1 VFGWIFRLPQRM
13 LKGLFKIIFGDIE
26 NFLYVL
32 LSLGVFLFLVI
43 TWKTHKELILSSYLT
58 AVVFAILCFLA
69 VVLVFRL
76 VVEVAKSVFREDME
90 LFEVIA
96 FVEAKRKAEE
106 LKRRNQSPEIKVKG
120 SETFSSLLSFLFSFF
135 TKKEDQKLSKEE
147 PKEEEVAVASTA
159 KPVQHSQVEEQTIE
173 NGSETTDKNDSVER
187 KSSDDKTEHK
197 TPVIKVAVPKEVESA
212 ANRIRETFRKIAG
225 SNYASVEPSV
235 EKILSVYLEEPET
248 SSLGA
253 LSVNSN
259 GIAEKLMR
267 VPLLVHVANVV
278 EEAAKLSSS
287 LEFPTEK
294 LGLLFAALTHDIGKL
309 PSVWKKYDSLYV
321 SHKHPD
327 YGANFTASLAESLSL
342 PYDSS
347 WWENVVKAVRF
358 HHSSSKEVSYLTY
371 LREADF
377 RARREESNAD
387 EAELKKFYKEVV
399 GDLMSG
405 RVEEVVSRFV
415 KNFEEKL
422 LKRLQKDPS
431 YFYFIYQKRLFLF
444 PAETSEGE
452 LLFYL
457 DPEYLVKT
465 CIEGDA
471 VLLEA
476 LKGYR
481 DRNGYLTQNIK
492 RKLYEGLVEAG
503 YIPSTDMHVVSF
515 EKGIRK
521 VVKKGLMKDKDAI
534 RVFLLIPEKLG
545 MDERQAIEAVSQKI
559 VRKPSEYYIGKAYNE
574 ISNQE
579 LFIPN
584 KELVNRY
591 C

>member
-1 VFGWIFRLPQRM
+1 MRIFRW
-13 LKGLFKIIFGDIE
+13 LFKVIFGDFE
-26 NFLYVL
+26 QLLYVL
-32 LSLGVFLFLVI
+32 VSLGVFLFLVL
-43 TWKTHKELILSSYLT
+43 TWKTHKEIILSSYLT

-106 LKRRNQSPEIKVKG
+106 LKKQNRSPEIKVAG
-120 SETFSSLLSFLFSFF
+120 FGGLRSFLSSIFSF
-135 TKKEDQKLSKEE
+135 LASKEKVAE
-147 PKEEEVAVASTA
+147 EKSREEQKEEVPVSSTTNVQST
-159 KPVQHSQVEEQTIE
+159 VQHQAVGEVEEKAEEEITE
-173 NGSETTDKNDSVER
+173 DSKREQNA
-187 KSSDDKTEHK
+187 
-197 TPVIKVAVPKEVESA
+197 PVIKVAVPKEVESA
-212 ANRIRETFRKIAG
+212 ADRIRETFRKITG
-225 SNYASVEPSV
+225 NNYTSVEPSV
-235 EKILSVYLEEPET
+235 EKILGVYLEEPET

-259 GIAEKLMR
+259 GIAEKLMK

-278 EEAAKLSSS
+278 EEAARLSSS

-327 YGANFTASLAESLSL
+327 YGANFIASMAESLSL

-358 HHSSSKEVSYLTY
+358 HHSSSKEVSYLSY

-387 EAELKKFYKEVV
+387 EAELKEFYKEVV

-405 RVEEVVSRFV
+405 GLEEVISRFV

-422 LKRLQKDPS
+422 LKRLQDDPS

-452 LLFYL
+452 PRFYL
-457 DPEYLVKT
+457 DPEYIIKT
-465 CIEGDA
+465 CIDGD
-471 VLLEA
+471 VTLLEA

-481 DRNGYLTQNIK
+481 DQNGYLTQGIK
-492 RKLYEGLVEAG
+492 RKLYEGLVKAG
-503 YIPSTDMHVVSF
+503 YIPSTDMHIVSF

-534 RVFLLIPEKLG
+534 RVFLLVPEELG
-545 MDERQAIEAVSQKI
+545 IDAGQAIEAVSQK
-559 VRKPSEYYIGKAYNE
+559 VLRKPPEYYIGKAHDE

>member
-1 VFGWIFRLPQRM
+1 M
-13 LKGLFKIIFGDIE
+13 K
-26 NFLYVL
+26 
-32 LSLGVFLFLVI
+32 
-43 TWKTHKELILSSYLT
+43 
-58 AVVFAILCFLA
+58 
-69 VVLVFRL
+69 
-76 VVEVAKSVFREDME
+76 
-90 LFEVIA
+90 
-96 FVEAKRKAEE
+96 
-106 LKRRNQSPEIKVKG
+106 
-120 SETFSSLLSFLFSFF
+120 
-135 TKKEDQKLSKEE
+135 
-147 PKEEEVAVASTA
+147 
-159 KPVQHSQVEEQTIE
+159 
-173 NGSETTDKNDSVER
+173 
-187 KSSDDKTEHK
+187 
-197 TPVIKVAVPKEVESA
+197 
-212 ANRIRETFRKIAG
+212 
-225 SNYASVEPSV
+225 
-235 EKILSVYLEEPET
+235 
-248 SSLGA
+248 
-253 LSVNSN
+253 
-259 GIAEKLMR
+259 

-309 PSVWKKYDSLYV
+309 PSVWKKYDSLYI

-327 YGANFTASLAESLSL
+327 YGANFIASMSESLSL

-347 WWENVVKAVRF
+347 WWDNVVKAVRF
-358 HHSSSKEVSYLTY
+358 HHSSSKEVSYLSY

-377 RARREESNAD
+377 RARRKESNAD
-387 EAELKKFYKEVV
+387 EAELKEFYKEVV

-405 RVEEVVSRFV
+405 GLEEVVSRFV

-422 LKRLQKDPS
+422 LKRLQDDPS

-452 LLFYL
+452 LRFYL
-457 DPEYLVKT
+457 DPEYIVKT
-465 CIEGDA
+465 CIDGDVA
-471 VLLEA
+471 LLEA

-481 DRNGYLTQNIK
+481 DQNGYLTQNIK
-492 RKLYEGLVEAG
+492 RKLYEGLVKAG
-503 YIPSTDMHVVSF
+503 YIPSTDMHIVSF

-521 VVKKGLMKDKDAI
+521 VVKKGLMKNKDAI

-545 MDERQAIEAVSQKI
+545 IDARQAIEAVSQKV

>member
-1 VFGWIFRLPQRM
+1 MRMFRL
-13 LKGLFKIIFGDIE
+13 LFKLIFGDFE
-26 NFLYVL
+26 NLLYSLV
-32 LSLGVFLFLVI
+32 SLGVMLFLVV

-58 AVVFAILCFLA
+58 SAVFAILCFLA

-106 LKRRNQSPEIKVKG
+106 LKKQNRSPEIKVAG
-120 SETFSSLLSFLFSFF
+120 FGGLRSFLSSIFSF
-135 TKKEDQKLSKEE
+135 LASKEKVTE
-147 PKEEEVAVASTA
+147 EKPRKEQKEEVPVSSTTNVQ
-159 KPVQHSQVEEQTIE
+159 PTVQHQAVEEVEEKAEETIE
-173 NGSETTDKNDSVER
+173 ER
-187 KSSDDKTEHK
+187 KRGQNV
-197 TPVIKVAVPKEVESA
+197 PVIKVAVPKEVESA
-212 ANRIRETFRKIAG
+212 ADRIRKAFRKITG
-225 SNYASVEPSV
+225 SNYTSVEPSV
-235 EKILSVYLEEPET
+235 EKILGVYLEEPET

-259 GIAEKLMR
+259 GIAEKLMK

-327 YGANFTASLAESLSL
+327 YGANFIASMAESLSL

-347 WWENVVKAVRF
+347 WWDNVVKAVRF
-358 HHSSSKEVSYLTY
+358 HHSSSKEVSYLSY

-387 EAELKKFYKEVV
+387 EAELKEFYKEVV

-405 RVEEVVSRFV
+405 GLEEVVSRFV

-422 LKRLQKDPS
+422 LKRLQDDPS

-452 LLFYL
+452 LRFYL
-457 DPEYLVKT
+457 DPEYIVKT
-465 CIEGDA
+465 CIDGDVA
-471 VLLEA
+471 LLEA

-481 DRNGYLTQNIK
+481 DQNGYLTQNIK
-492 RKLYEGLVEAG
+492 RNLYEGLVKAG
-503 YIPSTDMHVVSF
+503 YIASTKMHKVSF
-515 EKGIRK
+515 DKSIKRI
-521 VVKKGLMKDKDAI
+521 VKKGFVKGEDAI
-534 RVFLLIPEKLG
+534 MAFLLVPEKLEV
-545 MDERQAIEAVSQKI
+545 DVEQVTEAVSQRV
-559 VRKPSEYYIGKAYNE
+559 VRKPSEYYIGKGYDE

-584 KELVNRY
+584 KELVDRY

>member
-1 VFGWIFRLPQRM
+1 MRMFRL
-13 LKGLFKIIFGDIE
+13 LFKLIFGDFE
-26 NFLYVL
+26 NLLYSLV
-32 LSLGVFLFLVI
+32 SLGVMLFLVV

-58 AVVFAILCFLA
+58 SAVFAILCFLA

-106 LKRRNQSPEIKVKG
+106 LKKQNRSPEIKVAG
-120 SETFSSLLSFLFSFF
+120 FGGLRSFLSSIFSF
-135 TKKEDQKLSKEE
+135 LASKEKVTE
-147 PKEEEVAVASTA
+147 EKPRKEQKEEVPVSSTTNVQ
-159 KPVQHSQVEEQTIE
+159 PTVQHQAVEEVEEKAEETIE
-173 NGSETTDKNDSVER
+173 ER
-187 KSSDDKTEHK
+187 KREQNV
-197 TPVIKVAVPKEVESA
+197 PVIKVAVPKEVESA
-212 ANRIRETFRKIAG
+212 ADRIRKAFRKITG
-225 SNYASVEPSV
+225 SNYTSVEPSV
-235 EKILSVYLEEPET
+235 EKILGVYLEEPET

-259 GIAEKLMR
+259 GIAEKLMK

-278 EEAAKLSSS
+278 EEAARLSSS

-327 YGANFTASLAESLSL
+327 YGANFIASMAESLSL

-347 WWENVVKAVRF
+347 WWDNVVKAVRF
-358 HHSSSKEVSYLTY
+358 HHSSSKEVSYLSY

-387 EAELKKFYKEVV
+387 EAELKEFYKEVV

-405 RVEEVVSRFV
+405 GLEEVVSRFV

-422 LKRLQKDPS
+422 LKRLQDDPS

-444 PAETSEGE
+444 PAETPEGE
-452 LLFYL
+452 LRFYL
-457 DPEYLVKT
+457 DPEYIVKT
-465 CIEGDA
+465 CIDGDVA
-471 VLLEA
+471 LLEA

-481 DRNGYLTQNIK
+481 DQNGYLTQNIK
-492 RKLYEGLVEAG
+492 RNLYEGLVKTG
-503 YIPSTDMHVVSF
+503 YIASTKMHKVSF
-515 EKGIRK
+515 DKGIKRI
-521 VVKKGLMKDKDAI
+521 VKKGFVKGEDAI
-534 RVFLLIPEKLG
+534 MAFLLVPEKLG
-545 MDERQAIEAVSQKI
+545 VDVEQVTEAVSQRV
-559 VRKPSEYYIGKAYNE
+559 VRKPSEYYIGKGYDE

>member
-1 VFGWIFRLPQRM
+1 MRVFRW
-13 LKGLFKIIFGDIE
+13 LFKVIFGDFE
-26 NFLYVL
+26 QLLYVL
-32 LSLGVFLFLVI
+32 VSLGVFLFLVL
-43 TWKTHKELILSSYLT
+43 TWRTHKELILSSYLT
-58 AVVFAILCFLA
+58 AAVFAILCFLA

-76 VVEVAKSVFREDME
+76 VVEVAKGVFREDME

-96 FVEAKRKAEE
+96 FVEAKRRAEE
-106 LKRRNQSPEIKVKG
+106 LKKQNRSPEMKVARFG
-120 SETFSSLLSFLFSFF
+120 GLRSFLSSIFSFLASRDEMGEEAPRERQREEVPVGS
-135 TKKEDQKLSKEE
+135 TANVQSAVQHQAVGEVEERTEERKTEGDKEE
-147 PKEEEVAVASTA
+147 QKV
-159 KPVQHSQVEEQTIE
+159 
-173 NGSETTDKNDSVER
+173 
-187 KSSDDKTEHK
+187 
-197 TPVIKVAVPKEVESA
+197 PVIKVAVPKEVESA
-212 ANRIRETFRKIAG
+212 AVRIRETFRRITG
-225 SNYASVEPSV
+225 DSYTSVEPSV

-253 LSVNSN
+253 LSVNSS

-278 EEAAKLSSS
+278 EEAARLSSS

-327 YGANFTASLAESLSL
+327 YGANFIASMAESLSL
-342 PYDSS
+342 PYDNS

-358 HHSSSKEVSYLTY
+358 HHSSSKEVSYLSY

-377 RARREESNAD
+377 RARREESNAG
-387 EAELKKFYKEVV
+387 EAELKEFYKEVV

-405 RVEEVVSRFV
+405 GLEEVVLRFV

-422 LKRLQKDPS
+422 LKRLQDDPG

-444 PAETSEGE
+444 PAETPEGE
-452 LLFYL
+452 LRFYL
-457 DPEYLVKT
+457 DPEYIVKT
-465 CIEGDA
+465 CIDGDVA
-471 VLLEA
+471 LLEA

-481 DRNGYLTQNIK
+481 DQNGYLTKNIK
-492 RKLYEGLVEAG
+492 RNLYEGLVKAG
-503 YIPSTDMHVVSF
+503 YIASTKMHKVSF
-515 EKGIRK
+515 DKGIKRI
-521 VVKKGLMKDKDAI
+521 VKKGFVKGEDAI
-534 RVFLLIPEKLG
+534 MAFLLVPEKLEV
-545 MDERQAIEAVSQKI
+545 DVEQVAEAVSQRV
-559 VRKPSEYYIGKAYNE
+559 VRKPSEYYIGKGYDE

>member
-1 VFGWIFRLPQRM
+1 MRMFRL
-13 LKGLFKIIFGDIE
+13 LFKLIFGDFE
-26 NFLYVL
+26 NLLYSLV
-32 LSLGVFLFLVI
+32 SLGVMLFLVV

-58 AVVFAILCFLA
+58 SAVFAILCFLA

-106 LKRRNQSPEIKVKG
+106 LKKQNRSPEIKVAG
-120 SETFSSLLSFLFSFF
+120 FGGLRSFLSSIFSF
-135 TKKEDQKLSKEE
+135 LASKEKVTE
-147 PKEEEVAVASTA
+147 EKPRKEQKEEVPVSSTTNVQ
-159 KPVQHSQVEEQTIE
+159 PTVQHQAVEEVEEKAEETIE
-173 NGSETTDKNDSVER
+173 ER
-187 KSSDDKTEHK
+187 KREQNV
-197 TPVIKVAVPKEVESA
+197 PVIKVAVPKEVESA
-212 ANRIRETFRKIAG
+212 ADRIRKAFRKITG
-225 SNYASVEPSV
+225 SNYTSVEPSV
-235 EKILSVYLEEPET
+235 EKILGVYLEEPET

-259 GIAEKLMR
+259 GIAEKLMK

-278 EEAAKLSSS
+278 EEAARLSSS

-327 YGANFTASLAESLSL
+327 YGANFIASMAESLSL

-347 WWENVVKAVRF
+347 WWDNVVKAVRF
-358 HHSSSKEVSYLTY
+358 HHSSSKEVSYLSY

-387 EAELKKFYKEVV
+387 EAELKEFYKEVV

-405 RVEEVVSRFV
+405 GLEEVVSRFV

-422 LKRLQKDPS
+422 LKRLQDDPS

-452 LLFYL
+452 LRFYL
-457 DPEYLVKT
+457 DPEYIVKT
-465 CIEGDA
+465 CIDGDVA
-471 VLLEA
+471 LLEA

-481 DRNGYLTQNIK
+481 DQNGYLTQNIK
-492 RKLYEGLVEAG
+492 RNLYEGLVKAG
-503 YIPSTDMHVVSF
+503 YIASTKMHKVSF
-515 EKGIRK
+515 DKSIKRI
-521 VVKKGLMKDKDAI
+521 VKKGFVKGEDAI
-534 RVFLLIPEKLG
+534 MAFLLVPEKLEV
-545 MDERQAIEAVSQKI
+545 DVEQVTEAVSQRV
-559 VRKPSEYYIGKAYNE
+559 VRKPSEYYIGKGYDE

-584 KELVNRY
+584 KELVDRY

>member
-1 VFGWIFRLPQRM
+1 MRIFRW
-13 LKGLFKIIFGDIE
+13 LFKVIFGDFE
-26 NFLYVL
+26 QLLYVL
-32 LSLGVFLFLVI
+32 VSLGVFLFLVL
-43 TWKTHKELILSSYLT
+43 TWKTHKEIILSSYLT

-106 LKRRNQSPEIKVKG
+106 LKKQNRSPEIKVAG
-120 SETFSSLLSFLFSFF
+120 FGGLRSFLSSIFSF
-135 TKKEDQKLSKEE
+135 LASKEKVAE
-147 PKEEEVAVASTA
+147 EKSREEQKEEVPVSSTTNVQST
-159 KPVQHSQVEEQTIE
+159 VQHQAVGEVEEKAEEEITE
-173 NGSETTDKNDSVER
+173 DSKREQNA
-187 KSSDDKTEHK
+187 
-197 TPVIKVAVPKEVESA
+197 PVIKVAVPKEVESA
-212 ANRIRETFRKIAG
+212 ADRIRETFRKITG
-225 SNYASVEPSV
+225 NNYTSVEPSV
-235 EKILSVYLEEPET
+235 EKILGVYLEEPET

-259 GIAEKLMR
+259 GIAEKLMK

-278 EEAAKLSSS
+278 EEAARLSSS

-327 YGANFTASLAESLSL
+327 YGANFIASMAESLSL

-358 HHSSSKEVSYLTY
+358 HHSSSKEVSYLSY

-387 EAELKKFYKEVV
+387 EAELKEFYKEVV

-405 RVEEVVSRFV
+405 GLEEVISRFV

-422 LKRLQKDPS
+422 LKRLQDDPS

-444 PAETSEGE
+444 PAETSEGK
-452 LLFYL
+452 LRFYL
-457 DPEYLVKT
+457 DPEYIVKT
-465 CIEGDA
+465 CIDGDVA
-471 VLLEA
+471 LLEA

-492 RKLYEGLVEAG
+492 RNLYEGLVKAG
-503 YIPSTDMHVVSF
+503 YIASTKMHKVSF
-515 EKGIRK
+515 DKGIKRI
-521 VVKKGLMKDKDAI
+521 VKKGFVKGEDAI
-534 RVFLLIPEKLG
+534 MAFLLVPEKLG
-545 MDERQAIEAVSQKI
+545 VDVEQVVEAVSQRV
-559 VRKPSEYYIGKAYNE
+559 VRKPSEYYIGKGYDE

-584 KELVNRY
+584 KELVDRY